1 MLGSQVGEHGNLGKD
16 SLASAME
23 KGQTICGAKWVG
35 RGGGWS
41 WGKLGVGTWAGL
53 GWVWG

>member
-35 RGGGWS
+35 RGGG
-41 WGKLGVGTWAGL
+41 GVAGP
-53 GWVWG
+53 GVS